1 MKKLLLI
8 ILSAALITGL
18 CACNNGTQ
26 GDNSSTEQ
34 KTAVTDKKTGE
45 TSQDEL
51 SEIESKA
58 EDSSSDSESKTAQEK
73 SEITVEKSVPET
85 SRETYTTENNSQ
97 SSGNVKPSEK
107 VVKKLLEE
115 EKMNESYINE
125 CVGYYNGRY
134 PDLTQEQMDK
144 ILTVL
149 SDFTA
154 VHEPRYAIA
163 VIVGEIDENTPKLT
177 LEDIQSI
184 IEKVKNDSSIPY
196 DKKIEKIR
204 EEVRKI
210 QIYPDTTFPS
220 GDLQQVYILNTDS
233 EGNMDCIVVSDTNVY
248 RCIHSKENWVPLTN
262 AEILF

>member
-1 MKKLLLI
+1 MKKVLMIL
-8 ILSAALITGL
+8 LSAAMIVGL
-18 CACNNGTQ
+18 CACNKGTQ
-26 GDNSSTEQ
+26 DDNSGTEQ
-34 KTAVTDKKTGE
+34 KTAVTDKKIGE

-58 EDSSSDSESKTAQEK
+58 EDSSSDSESKVSQESK
-73 SEITVEKSVPET
+73 QASAEQSDSQT
-85 SRETYTTENNSQ
+85 SSKKTENNSQ

-115 EKMNESYINE
+115 GKMDESYINE
-125 CVGYYNGRY
+125 RVGYYNGRY

-154 VHEPRYAIA
+154 VHAPRYAIA
-163 VIVGEIDENTPKLT
+163 VIAGEIDENTPKLT

-184 IEKVKNDSSIPY
+184 IEKVKNDSSISY

-220 GDLQQVYILNTDS
+220 GDLQEVYIVNTDS

-248 RCIHSKENWVPLTN
+248 RCIYSKENWAPLTN
-262 AEILF
+262 AEILFD